1 MVMNNE
7 TRTYNNRHHHPHPS
21 SRFFFKVRYA
31 KVPQQFAPSQ
41 SPREVAVH
49 DSGNEISVVNTL
61 QYLLGPRLLKVKSKH
76 HFEVERLLIS

>member
-1 MVMNNE
+1 MKLARIIIVIIILI
-7 TRTYNNRHHHPHPS
+7 HLHG
-21 SRFFFKVRYA
+21 FFFKVRYA